1 MDSNLQNSA
10 ERIQEKFM
18 SFASTNNLK
27 LIHLIFIIL
36 VALLLYSLISSDHS
50 QLIRTFV
57 VLGVLVFGFL
67 DSWIVFFRLDV
78 SSQ

>member
-10 ERIQEKFM
+10 ERIQERFM
-18 SFASTNNLK
+18 AFASTKNLK

-36 VALLLYSLISSDHS
+36 VTLLLYSLISSDHS

-67 DSWIVFFRLDV
+67 DSWVIFFRL
-78 SSQ
+78 SMPN

>member
-10 ERIQEKFM
+10 ERIQERFM
-18 SFASTNNLK
+18 EFASRKNLK

-36 VALLLYSLISSDHS
+36 VTLLLYSLISSDHS

-67 DSWIVFFRLDV
+67 DSWVIFFRLRTT
-78 SSQ
+78 